1 MNNQLVLYKNE
12 NEALKLEIERAEQN
26 VVTLE
31 NKEDDE
37 LDELNKQL
45 SSQAEIL
52 YELQEWAH
60 YNEKNLFWINS
71 WSRNILN
78 AKIEYKFNA
87 S

>member
-1 MNNQLVLYKNE
+1 MNNQLVLFKNE
-12 NEALKLEIERAEQN
+12 NEALKLEIDRAEQN

-52 YELQEWAH
+52 YELQE
-60 YNEKNLFWINS
+60 
-71 WSRNILN
+71 
-78 AKIEYKFNA
+78 
-87 S
+87 

>member
-52 YELQEWAH
+52 YELQESGL
-60 YNEKNLFWINS
+60 YKKLF
-71 WSRNILN
+71 
-78 AKIEYKFNA
+78 
-87 S
+87 

>member
-52 YELQEWAH
+52 YELQESGH
-60 YNEKNLFWINS
+60 
-71 WSRNILN
+71 
-78 AKIEYKFNA
+78 
-87 S
+87 

>member
-1 MNNQLVLYKNE
+1 MCNPKKAERDQLTESSTASSAKFQGAINDMNNQLVLYKNE
-12 NEALKLEIERAEQN
+12 NEALKLEIDRAEQN

-52 YELQEWAH
+52 YELQE
-60 YNEKNLFWINS
+60 
-71 WSRNILN
+71 
-78 AKIEYKFNA
+78 
-87 S
+87 

>member
-52 YELQEWAH
+52 YELQEWGN
-60 YNEKNLFWINS
+60 YKRKTY
-71 WSRNILN
+71 SR
-78 AKIEYKFNA
+78 
-87 S
+87 